1 MKPLPTCCDDVVLRD
16 AGISASLL
24 ASSSWLLAC
33 SCPVHTRLPLSPR
46 SRVYELMNVETPRFI
61 TYHINRQ
68 QPSISGRLSRSLHP
82 HLLSCSDASG
92 PDGLL
97 LRPCDRC
104 MKNIQSG
111 FRRHSFHGNPFL
123 SNKHQKHIS
132 FP

>member
-61 TYHINRQ
+61 TYHINTDNN
-68 QPSISGRLSRSLHP
+68 
-82 HLLSCSDASG
+82 LLSQGGSAVHYIHTFCLS
-92 PDGLL
+92 PMLL
-97 LRPCDRC
+97 DQTDYYYGHA
-104 MKNIQSG
+104 IDV
-111 FRRHSFHGNPFL
+111 
-123 SNKHQKHIS
+123 
-132 FP
+132 